1 MRLTVNGWYTNMRF
15 SAAHFIP
22 SHIKCSR
29 LHGHDYGIIV
39 NVEGDMVDGML
50 IDFIELKNAI
60 RSVINEMD
68 HKLLVPAKANI
79 AKYIEERD
87 EYEISYNDKRMII
100 PGEFVYLCDVHNTT
114 SEELSA
120 YIARKVGEK
129 LRLKK
134 NIRKIE
140 ISVEEGPGQGVF
152 SDTGSL

>member
-79 AKYIEERD
+79 ARYDEERD
-87 EYEISYNDKRMII
+87 EYEISYSNKRMVI
-100 PGEFVYLCDVHNTT
+100 PGEFVYLCDVNNTT
-114 SEELSA
+114 SEELSE
-120 YIARKVGEK
+120 YIARRVGEK

-134 NIRKIE
+134 NIRKLE
-140 ISVEEGPGQGVF
+140 ISVEEGPGQGVY
-152 SDTGSL
+152 SEAGTS